1 MEKDSAKQVNMFVET
16 EKIAE
21 DIIRQL
27 CKKAIDSM
35 NSDYEKS
42 GLSVFPE
49 DYPDDFSFF
58 DKLSIEME
66 TKSYDEINPGL
77 EDYVKGHLDAEYA
90 LLSPNERSIV
100 EQSNMDWYPWVKVVE
115 IFGKMRWENLETD
128 KIQEFIEN
136 KPY

>member
-1 MEKDSAKQVNMFVET
+1 MGKDSAKQVNMFVET

-49 DYPDDFSFF
+49 DYTDDFSFF

-66 TKSYDEINPGL
+66 TKSYDEIHPGL